1 MQGHPSGEH
10 RARPT
15 AARTEA
21 TNQTR
26 PADLIINMAQSTD
39 DLLKLRDHLVW
50 RQVGDEVMV
59 LDTDTSQ
66 YLSVNSSGA
75 VLWPLLTDGCRRED
89 LERAL
94 VEHFDV
100 DDETARADT
109 ERFLAS
115 LKEIQAFEV
124 SPAP

>member
-1 MQGHPSGEH
+1 MSF
-10 RARPT
+10 RARAT
-15 AARTEA
+15 TARTGA
-21 TNQTR
+21 TNQTT
-26 PADLIINMAQSTD
+26 PADLIINMAQSMD
-39 DLLKLRDHLVW
+39 DMLKLRDHLVW
-50 RQVGDEVMV
+50 LQVGDEVMV

-94 VEHFDV
+94 VDHFDV